1 MSSVKHWQGSY
12 SFILFKFHNFPWLFH
27 DLINFSMTSGLETV
41 PKTKTLVSTKK
52 HAVHA
57 SLYLV
62 LALSS
67 RVTNLPNKTLNFH
80 DFPGLGNE
88 ILKFHDFPDFPLPV
102 RCWFVSKNL
111 ACGWALMANIIIFI
125 PKGVKHV
132 SSCQS
137 AYQTHCFFMFPFPL
151 LLSIIMRPIDLF
163 SLLVFSSQFR
173 PRGVL

>member
-1 MSSVKHWQGSY
+1 MSPVKHCQGSY
-12 SFILFKFHNFPWLFH
+12 YFTLFKFHDFPWLFH
-27 DLINFSMTSGLETV
+27 DLIKFSMTSGLETV

-88 ILKFHDFPDFPLPV
+88 IFKFHDFPDFPLPV
-102 RCWFVSKNL
+102 RRWFVSKNL

-125 PKGVKHV
+125 PKGVKACV
-132 SSCQS
+132 E
-137 AYQTHCFFMFPFPL
+137 
-151 LLSIIMRPIDLF
+151 LSICL
-163 SLLVFSSQFR
+163 
-173 PRGVL
+173 

>member
-12 SFILFKFHNFPWLFH
+12 SFTLFKFHDFPWLFH
-27 DLINFSMTSGLETV
+27 DLIKFSMTSGLETV

-80 DFPGLGNE
+80 DFPDL
-88 ILKFHDFPDFPLPV
+88 PLPV

-125 PKGVKHV
+125 PKGVKACVELSMLSICLSNPLLFHV
-132 SSCQS
+132 SIPIVVINNY
-137 AYQTHCFFMFPFPL
+137 APHRPF
-151 LLSIIMRPIDLF
+151 
-163 SLLVFSSQFR
+163 
-173 PRGVL
+173 